1 MVVQQQWAATMVLD
15 MVVLQVQLVMGE
27 LEVMGVEEQLVVGDL
42 VVLLGGE
49 EVLGEVEDLDMAM
62 QEVQQGM
69 VLLLLLLV
77 AWVGMGMF
85 LGVQVVLVLV
95 KPLEAVQPMVELA
108 MAMGT
113 VRVAM
118 GPL

>member
-15 MVVLQVQLVMGE
+15 MVALQVQLVMGE

-42 VVLLGGE
+42 VVLLAGE
-49 EVLGEVEDLDMAM
+49 EVLGEVEELDMAM

-69 VLLLLLLV
+69 VLLLLLV

>member
-1 MVVQQQWAATMVLD
+1 MVLD
-15 MVVLQVQLVMGE
+15 MVVLQVELVMGE
-27 LEVMGVEEQLVVGDL
+27 LEATGVEEQLVVGDL
-42 VVLLGGE
+42 VVLLGGG
-49 EVLGEVEDLDMAM
+49 EVLGEVEELDMAM

-69 VLLLLLLV
+69 VLLLLLV

-95 KPLEAVQPMVELA
+95 KPLEAVQPIVELA

>member
-1 MVVQQQWAATMVLD
+1 
-15 MVVLQVQLVMGE
+15 
-27 LEVMGVEEQLVVGDL
+27 
-42 VVLLGGE
+42 
-49 EVLGEVEDLDMAM
+49 MAM

-69 VLLLLLLV
+69 VLLLLLV

-95 KPLEAVQPMVELA
+95 KPREAVQPIVELA

>member
-1 MVVQQQWAATMVLD
+1 MVVQQQWVATMVLD
-15 MVVLQVQLVMGE
+15 MVALQVQLVMGE

-42 VVLLGGE
+42 VVLLGAE

-69 VLLLLLLV
+69 VLLLLLV

>member
-15 MVVLQVQLVMGE
+15 MVALQVQLVMGE

-42 VVLLGGE
+42 VVLLAGE

-69 VLLLLLLV
+69 VVLLLLV

>member
-1 MVVQQQWAATMVLD
+1 MVVQQQWVATMVLD
-15 MVVLQVQLVMGE
+15 MVALQVELVMGE
-27 LEVMGVEEQLVVGDL
+27 LEAMGVEEQLVVGDL
-42 VVLLGGE
+42 VVHLGGE
-49 EVLGEVEDLDMAM
+49 EVLGEVEELDMAM

-69 VLLLLLLV
+69 VVLLLLV

-85 LGVQVVLVLV
+85 LGVQVALVLV
-95 KPLEAVQPMVELA
+95 KPLEAVQPIVELA

>member
-15 MVVLQVQLVMGE
+15 MVALQVQLVMGE

-42 VVLLGGE
+42 VVLLAGE

-69 VLLLLLLV
+69 VLLLLLV

>member
-1 MVVQQQWAATMVLD
+1 MVVEQLWAATMVLD
-15 MVVLQVQLVMGE
+15 MVVLQVELVMGE
-27 LEVMGVEEQLVVGDL
+27 LEAMGVEEQLVVGDL

-49 EVLGEVEDLDMAM
+49 EVHGEVEELDMAM

-69 VLLLLLLV
+69 VLLLLLV

-85 LGVQVVLVLV
+85 LGVQVALVLV
-95 KPLEAVQPMVELA
+95 KPLEAVQPIAELA

-113 VRVAM
+113 VKVAM

>member
-15 MVVLQVQLVMGE
+15 MVALQVELVMGE
-27 LEVMGVEEQLVVGDL
+27 LEAMGVEEQLVVGDL

-49 EVLGEVEDLDMAM
+49 EVLGEVEELDMAM

-69 VLLLLLLV
+69 VLLLLLV

-95 KPLEAVQPMVELA
+95 KPLEAVQPIVELA

>member
-15 MVVLQVQLVMGE
+15 MVALQVELVMGE
-27 LEVMGVEEQLVVGDL
+27 LEAMGVEEQLVVGDL
-42 VVLLGGE
+42 VVLLGGG
-49 EVLGEVEDLDMAM
+49 EVLGEVEELDMAM

-69 VLLLLLLV
+69 VLLLLLV

-95 KPLEAVQPMVELA
+95 KPLEAVQPIVELA

>member
-1 MVVQQQWAATMVLD
+1 MVLD
-15 MVVLQVQLVMGE
+15 MVVLQVELVMGE
-27 LEVMGVEEQLVVGDL
+27 LEAMGVEEQLVVGDL

-49 EVLGEVEDLDMAM
+49 EVLGEVEELDMAM

-69 VLLLLLLV
+69 VLLLLLV

-95 KPLEAVQPMVELA
+95 KPLEAVQPIVELA

>member
-1 MVVQQQWAATMVLD
+1 
-15 MVVLQVQLVMGE
+15 
-27 LEVMGVEEQLVVGDL
+27 
-42 VVLLGGE
+42 VLLAVE

-69 VLLLLLLV
+69 VLLLLLV